1 MTKQELVVKALE
13 MNGTSNSKQ
22 LSCIIKRKLGI
33 DMTPSAVGGVLRT
46 MVARGQVGKSNCG
59 AGCTMYWLNSPAWED
74 TND

>member
-1 MTKQELVVKALE
+1 MTKQEIVVKAIE

-22 LSCIIKRKLGI
+22 LSCVIKRKLGI
-33 DMTPSAVGGVLRT
+33 DITPSSVTGTLRT
-46 MVARGQVGKSNCG
+46 LVSQGLVGKSNCG